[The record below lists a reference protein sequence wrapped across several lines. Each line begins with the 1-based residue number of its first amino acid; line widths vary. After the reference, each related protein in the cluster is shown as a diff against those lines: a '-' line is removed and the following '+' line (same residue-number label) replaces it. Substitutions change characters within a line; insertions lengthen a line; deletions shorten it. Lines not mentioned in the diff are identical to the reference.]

1 MWRRLVPLMATLVV
15 LAVVDRGPVQAQSAY
30 DGKTL
35 RIVVGLAAGGGFDT
49 YARVLARHLGKHI
62 PGNPTV
68 VVENMTGAGSL
79 ISANHLY
86 KVAKPDGLTMG
97 HFVGS
102 LFLGQ
107 AMGQPGIEFDA
118 RRFEFVGAAVK
129 LDNVC
134 ALTKAS
140 SVTSLDQW
148 MAAKTPVKLGG
159 SGPGTPTDNVPR
171 ILRAAL
177 GLPIQVV
184 TGYKGTSQIRLA
196 AESGEVAGGCWSWE
210 SMRVTWRGA
219 LETGDAVVVIQIT
232 PNGFPDL
239 STVPLATSLAKTEK
253 ARRLIEVGLQAP
265 SAFSSPF
272 VLPPDTP
279 KDRVQMLRKA
289 FQETLKD
296 PAFITDANKAKL
308 TIDPVSGEDLE
319 RMVAALFTLDPP
331 LLAELKKILYD

>member
-1 MWRRLVPLMATLVV
+1 MWRRLVALTATLVV
-15 LAVVDRGPVQAQSAY
+15 LAVVDRDPARAQSSY

-35 RIVVGLAAGGGFDT
+35 RIVVGLAAGGGFDM
-49 YARVLARHLGKHI
+49 YARILARHLGQHI
-62 PGNPTV
+62 SGNPTV
-68 VVENMTGAGSL
+68 IVENLTGAGSL
-79 ISANHLY
+79 IAANYLY

-140 SVTSLDQW
+140 GITSLDQW

-210 SMRVTWRGA
+210 SMKVTWRRA
-219 LETGDAVVVIQIT
+219 LETGDAVVVIQAT

-239 STVPLATSLAKTEK
+239 FSVPLAASLAKTER
-253 ARRLIEVGLQAP
+253 ARRLIEMGLQAP

-279 KDRVQMLRKA
+279 EDRVQMLRKA
-289 FQETLKD
+289 FRETLKD

-308 TIDPVSGEDLE
+308 TIDPMSGEELE
-319 RMVAALFTLDPP
+319 RMVTALFALDPT